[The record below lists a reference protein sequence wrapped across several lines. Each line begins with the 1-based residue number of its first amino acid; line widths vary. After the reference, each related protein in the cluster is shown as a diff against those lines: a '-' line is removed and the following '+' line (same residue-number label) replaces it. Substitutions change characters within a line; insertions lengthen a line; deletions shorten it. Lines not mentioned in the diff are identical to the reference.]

1 MMPKNGALCLC
12 IQIIYQYLFLFCI
25 GTVTDGEFNSLRT
38 QGSTRPLHLWQ
49 LIHDAKESVSHQR
62 EQVLKAMLVKI
73 GGWLT
78 ERMPLLLSNHQ

>member
-1 MMPKNGALCLC
+1 MNQTDDAQKNENEALCPC
-12 IQIIYQYLFLFCI
+12 IQIIYLFLFCI

-49 LIHDAKESVSHQR
+49 LIHDAKESVSYQR

-78 ERMPLLLSNHQ
+78 E

>member
-1 MMPKNGALCLC
+1 MNQTDDAKKNENGALCLC
-12 IQIIYQYLFLFCI
+12 IQIIYLFLFCI

-49 LIHDAKESVSHQR
+49 VIHDAKESVSHQR

-73 GGWLT
+73 GG
-78 ERMPLLLSNHQ
+78 

>member
-1 MMPKNGALCLC
+1 MEHCLC

-49 LIHDAKESVSHQR
+49 LKHDAKESVSHQR

-78 ERMPLLLSNHQ
+78 D